1 MSVFRVEKN
10 KNYTTMSNYHLRD
23 RNLTLKTKGLLSI
36 MLSLPEDWDYSIK
49 GLVSICKENETAV
62 RSALRELETNGYLI
76 REKKQTEKGLFDY
89 DYTIYEEPQPYIGF
103 PYTDDPYAEN
113 HIQLNT
119 NKQNTEY
126 KDKLDKQISTVTK
139 NLIDKKFLSYEDI
152 DLLEYDN
159 FIEDMLSKN
168 SYRDVITVINYVY
181 SHMKEK
187 DLSNKLAYFKTSV
200 KNNMEK
206 IKNIGVPKWF
216 NEVIEK
222 EEVSKEEELELEN
235 LFKEFKEARI

>member
-1 MSVFRVEKN
+1 MF
-10 KNYTTMSNYHLRD
+10 YL
-23 RNLTLKTKGLLSI
+23 
-36 MLSLPEDWDYSIK
+36 
-49 GLVSICKENETAV
+49 
-62 RSALRELETNGYLI
+62 LI
-76 REKKQTEKGLFDY
+76 REVLQEKNNPDTQKGYADIGDTEKEHQ
-89 DYTIYEEPQPYIGF
+89 I
-103 PYTDDPYAEN
+103 
-113 HIQLNT
+113 NT

-126 KDKLDKQISTVTK
+126 KDKLDKQINSVTK

-235 LFKEFKEARI
+235 LFKEFKEARIW